1 MSGGTPRATPRAGGD
16 AVGAPGVLM
25 AAEVAEQPAVL
36 ERVLRDGTAAARAAA
51 SVVRRRAPRFVLL
64 AARGTSDHAA
74 LYAKYLVETTLGLPA
89 GLVSTSTYTTYGAA
103 PDLSDVLWL
112 AVSQSGGSPDLVES
126 TTRAR
131 AGGALTLA
139 VTNAPGS
146 PLATVAELHLDMLA
160 GDERSVAATKT
171 YTASL
176 LTLLLFVEAWRD
188 ADPLDLQGLPSLAH
202 TALDLPQVA
211 EVAARYRFV
220 DKLVTTSRGY
230 AYPTAREAALKLME
244 TCYLSAHAFS
254 GADLMH
260 GPLAMIDTDRPV
272 VAIVPEGAG
281 GRVLA
286 PVLER
291 LAERGADVCV
301 VAPPGTVPGGVAPT
315 VTVPLPVGMDE
326 RAAPLVQVIP
336 LQQLARDL
344 AVSRG
349 QDPDVPRGLAKVT
362 KTR

>member
-1 MSGGTPRATPRAGGD
+1 MSAHDTGTGPAVAG
-16 AVGAPGVLM
+16 ASTAGALM

-36 ERVLRDGTAAARAAA
+36 ERILREGAGAAQAAA
-51 SVVRRRAPRFVLL
+51 SAIRRHAPRFVLL

-74 LYAKYLVETTLGLPA
+74 LYAKYLIETTLGLPA
-89 GLVSTSTYTTYGAA
+89 GLVSTSTYTTYGAT
-103 PDLSDVLWL
+103 PDLSGVLWV

-146 PLATVAELHLDMLA
+146 PLAQAAELHLDMLA
-160 GDERSVAATKT
+160 GAERSVAATKT

-176 LTLLLFVEAWRD
+176 LTLLLVVEAWRD

-202 TALDLPQVA
+202 AALDLPQVA

-254 GADLMH
+254 GADLLH
-260 GPLAMIDTDRPV
+260 GPLAMIDADRPV
-272 VAIVPEGAG
+272 IAIVPEGAG
-281 GRVLA
+281 GRALA

-291 LAERGADVCV
+291 LAERGADMCV
-301 VAPPGTVPGGVAPT
+301 VAPPGAVPGGTFPA
-315 VTVPLPVGMDE
+315 VTVPLPTGMEE
-326 RAAPLVQVIP
+326 RVAPIVPILP
-336 LQQLARDL
+336 LQDLARQL

-362 KTR
+362 RTL